1 MKRWTRLTTFEQTIV
16 GIRINETLQTDAFG
30 NQIYRVRLNVIRLET
45 TFTGPDN

>member
-30 NQIYRVRLNVIRLET
+30 NQHLPGSIECDAVGNHIYRTR
-45 TFTGPDN
+45 